1 MGMLTLTNSNGLLG
15 SDQSDSQ
22 NGEPPHLSAAK
33 TTGFG
38 CKDDVQW
45 YLEQQATHSIGIQ
58 SKKKI
63 CVLASPALKT

>member
-1 MGMLTLTNSNGLLG
+1 MGMLTLTNLNGLLG

-45 YLEQQATHSIGIQ
+45 IY
-58 SKKKI
+58 
-63 CVLASPALKT
+63 PY

>member
-38 CKDDVQW
+38 SKDNVQ
-45 YLEQQATHSIGIQ
+45 
-58 SKKKI
+58 
-63 CVLASPALKT
+63 